1 MPADDC
7 VVALAPDWGGRIWF
21 ATARGRVGAVDP
33 RTGQAQVLALEEAVA
48 NPLAVGPDG
57 IYVLTTDALYRLR
70 AGHRRPLVAWR
81 ASYDRGTRT
90 KPGRLTQG
98 TGSAPALLPGG
109 LVALT
114 DNAEPRM
121 HVVVR
126 RRSDGAKVCERAVFG
141 ADEGATES
149 DLVVVGDGVV
159 VTDNHGYGGLFSTA
173 LGRVTEPGVA
183 RVDVRGGACAL
194 AWTSDAVAG
203 GGGPRLSPTTGLLYL
218 TTKRRGWWGA
228 AAWYLSA
235 IDART
240 GRTVFSV
247 RTGLGAPY
255 DSGRAAPVLGRGG
268 AVYVPTV
275 AGLVRVRDR
284 APGQG
289 R

>member
-1 MPADDC
+1 
-7 VVALAPDWGGRIWF
+7 
-21 ATARGRVGAVDP
+21 
-33 RTGQAQVLALEEAVA
+33 
-48 NPLAVGPDG
+48 
-57 IYVLTTDALYRLR
+57 
-70 AGHRRPLVAWR
+70 
-81 ASYDRGTRT
+81 
-90 KPGRLTQG
+90 
-98 TGSAPALLPGG
+98 
-109 LVALT
+109 
-114 DNAEPRM
+114 
-121 HVVVR
+121 VVVR

-218 TTKRRGWWGA
+218 TTKRRSWWGA

-289 R
+289 